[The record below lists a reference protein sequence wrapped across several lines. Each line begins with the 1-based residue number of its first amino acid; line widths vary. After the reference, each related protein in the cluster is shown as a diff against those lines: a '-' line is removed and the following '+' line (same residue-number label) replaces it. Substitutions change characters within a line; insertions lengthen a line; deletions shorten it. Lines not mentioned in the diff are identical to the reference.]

1 MTIKEWIKQ
10 LGGISEASRVL
21 GFAQATI
28 WSWYHLERF
37 PRPAQQ
43 EFIKERS
50 DGRVSIE
57 NWRALYVAE
66 KKAKEKK

>member
-43 EFIKERS
+43 EFIKERTILIII
-50 DGRVSIE
+50 VEHIIIHE
-57 NWRALYVAE
+57 N
-66 KKAKEKK
+66 